1 MSDDATEPAP
11 CDAHPYGYHRRP
23 RVLPVGSRRFF
34 RDHSLVGVPRRCPQL
49 EAELDEAD
57 RELELAR
64 ALRAAGETAPPA
76 RTVVVG
82 ATVFLLALALP
93 FLLEADASVAQRAL
107 AAGFIG
113 VVALAGERVT
123 AAVTWER
130 MRRLE
135 DWTIRVGR

>member
-1 MSDDATEPAP
+1 MSEPVDEAP
-11 CDAHPYGYHRRP
+11 CTAHPYGYHRSP

-34 RDHSLVGVPRRCPQL
+34 RDYSLVGVPRRCPQL

-82 ATVFLLALALP
+82 VAAFLIALGLP
-93 FLLEADASVAQRAL
+93 YLLDASSSLTARTMAAL
-107 AAGFIG
+107 YVG
-113 VVALAGERVT
+113 VVALAGERIT

-135 DWTIRVGR
+135 DWTVRVGR